1 MDFPMTMPFPKPGTT
16 IGLVMLCCVTLASG
30 RALATETDHDGRWRL
45 EYSCGQNSSN
55 GAPGFSARIEFQ
67 VEGGRF
73 AARVVSRNARMN
85 REDTDAWSGGFTGR
99 LIGAK
104 VVGSAS
110 DGTTWDYEWN
120 GSASSPGE
128 AAVTGGV
135 FGQIRGTRTRLRD
148 CTGTMTLVA
157 PAPASLAGMAAAS
170 RRAAEEESARQRAA
184 EEASARQRAT
194 EAAAARQREAE
205 EESARQRAAEEAS
218 ARQRAT
224 EAATARQRET
234 EEDAAR
240 QRQATVPARVPAQHL
255 VSPRTDVLASDP
267 LFRRDELRRFKNKVV
282 EANADHRELDIVL
295 YLRKS
300 ATGGIQRTMA
310 GEFVLAGQQP
320 VCVDVRPLESSRPA
334 IPLARLAPGP
344 KVARGALGLAGLE
357 PLTQSTARAAG
368 LNMPS
373 FGAPIRIGRVA
384 PGSPAAQAGLRDGDI
399 MLTIDGQHT
408 YPEKFIPYFAELLPG
423 RVVRF
428 EVWRI
433 LGPGEADAA
442 PGPVPREQLRA
453 SGRNQEPPPT
463 GRKVAIAVTLGE
475 RVVDMPGAPTHMAAG
490 ELYRALRLSPPRLFS
505 PEMDRNAEW
514 SPADRALHADW
525 DDDLAAVAR
534 EMMATKFGA
543 EARLSLLR
551 DERRQDGCGAML
563 APRAISVG
571 EDEWIQAAELA
582 PAGLR
587 TIRAGRLH
595 RIAQQREAWRAF
607 VDEMARSAPGGEGAL
622 YGALS
627 IVKTRDKPS
636 GWFSPCVVAPSGAH
650 VPGRGMRVDMVA
662 RAPAFREQVLAL
674 GIGRYHGSD
683 ELRPAKQFDSLDA
696 LFVHVK
702 SAENACNVVLAN
714 GPTLAA
720 LRETLARDGER
731 AQLLPVRVTEAEL
744 AELHASALGFR
755 AIGQRSAVYAWEFAR
770 EIGGLTPAHVEA
782 LFGLG
787 VDTLDA
793 VDEALARHEDEHKL
807 GPMRDDA
814 QVLIDFLE
822 DEREARAKRTTIL
835 RLRADREA
843 LALRQAAE
851 AARAHREAEMRRAAE
866 FPFVA
871 RIACAIGNTV
881 TPIQACMSSDG
892 LTTELE
898 LQNGRDYRMYK
909 LHDVSQAGTQGSQG
923 LEIELRR
930 SFDLR
935 ISNASET
942 LVLTV
947 VVLRREDGRE
957 VFRRSAARFGA
968 LRVTN

>member
-1 MDFPMTMPFPKPGTT
+1 MDGSMTMPLSKPGKT
-16 IGLVMLCCVTLASG
+16 IGLFLLGCMTLFSG
-30 RALATETDHDGRWRL
+30 RVLAADTDYDGRWRL
-45 EYSCGQNSSN
+45 EYSCGQNASN
-55 GAPGFSARIEFQ
+55 GAPGFNARIEFQ
-67 VEGGRF
+67 VERGRF

-85 REDTDAWSGGFTGR
+85 REDTDSWTGAFADR

-104 VVGSAS
+104 VAGSAS
-110 DGTTWDYEWN
+110 DGTTWEYEWE
-120 GSASSPGE
+120 GAASSPGE

-135 FGQIRGTRTRLRD
+135 FGQIRGTRAKLRA
-148 CTGTMTLVA
+148 CNGTMTLVV
-157 PAPASLAGMAAAS
+157 PAPASLAGLDAAS
-170 RRAAEEESARQRAA
+170 RRADEEQVARRRAADEAAIRQREADAAAAQRREAEDEAARQRAG
-184 EEASARQRAT
+184 EEAAARAREAAAAVARQR
-194 EAAAARQREAE
+194 EADEAAARQRE
-205 EESARQRAAEEAS
+205 SAAAAS
-218 ARQRAT
+218 AP
-224 EAATARQRET
+224 
-234 EEDAAR
+234 
-240 QRQATVPARVPAQHL
+240 VQHL
-255 VSPRTDVLASDP
+255 VSPRSDVLASDP

-300 ATGGIQRTMA
+300 ATGGIQRTMS
-310 GEFVLAGQQP
+310 GDFVLAGQQP

-334 IPLARLAPGP
+334 VPLARLAPGP

-357 PLTQSTARAAG
+357 AMNQSTARAAG

-373 FGAPIRIGRVA
+373 FGAPIRIGRVG

-408 YPEKFIPYFAELLPG
+408 YPEKFVPYFAELLPG

-428 EVWRI
+428 EVWRV

-463 GRKVAIAVTLGE
+463 GRKLAIAATLGE

-505 PEMDRNAEW
+505 PDMDRNAEW
-514 SPADRALHADW
+514 SAADRALHADW
-525 DDDLAAVAR
+525 DDDLAALAR
-534 EMMATKFGA
+534 EMLAAAFKA
-543 EARLSLLR
+543 EARAALLR
-551 DERRQDGCGAML
+551 DERRQDACGAML
-563 APRAISVG
+563 APRALSVG
-571 EDEWIQAAELA
+571 EDEWIRVAELA

-587 TIRAGRLH
+587 RIREARL
-595 RIAQQREAWRAF
+595 RRVAQQREDWRAF

-636 GWFSPCVVAPSGAH
+636 GWFSPCVVAPTGAH

-674 GIGRYHGSD
+674 GIGRHHGSD

-744 AELHASALGFR
+744 ADLHATALGFR
-755 AIGQRSAVYAWEFAR
+755 AIGQRSAVHAWEFAR

-787 VDTLDA
+787 VDTPDA
-793 VDEALARHEDEHKL
+793 VGEAVVRHEDEHKL

-814 QVLIDFLE
+814 QMLIDFLE
-822 DEREARAKRTTIL
+822 DEREARERRTTIQ

-851 AARAHREAEMRRAAE
+851 TARAHREAEMRRAAE

-871 RIACAIGNTV
+871 RIACAFANTV
-881 TPIQACMSSDG
+881 TPIQACMSNDG

-898 LQNGRDYRMYK
+898 LQNGSDYRMFK

-935 ISNASET
+935 ISNASDT

-957 VFRRSAARFGA
+957 LFRRSAARFGA
-968 LRVTN
+968 VRVTN